1 MEGVTMSK
9 LPLDGIRVADF
20 TQVLQGPFA
29 TVMLA
34 QMGAEVIKIETGSRT
49 VSGSRSAVGSPA
61 VSSGRNASKKS
72 LTLNLKDPRG
82 TEVAKSLVK
91 ISHIAVENFATG
103 VMERLGL
110 GYEDL
115 RKVKPGIVMLSSQGL
130 GRTGPLKDAIGFG
143 SEFSNFAGLSY
154 LTSYKNGLPGLVGS
168 QWTDHLTGM
177 TLVFTL
183 LAALHHTQE
192 TGEGQYIQVSMAETV
207 IATIPEQVMDF
218 TVNGRHPG
226 PQENQEAG
234 KAPHNVY
241 RSQGLD
247 RWVAIAVTNE
257 EEWIALCQATVHPE
271 WAADERFADPVS
283 RWRNQDELD
292 RLVTRWT
299 LERTDYEAM
308 HILQGAGVP
317 AGPILNAAGLVDDP
331 HLKERGSFITMGEE
345 EGSPEPHVAH
355 PWRSNDVPQPLYKPG
370 PKLGEDNDYVLKNL
384 LGMSEESISELKVG
398 GVLE

>member
-1 MEGVTMSK
+1 MTMSK

-49 VSGSRSAVGSPA
+49 VSGGRSAVGGPA

-82 TEVAKSLVK
+82 TEIARSLVK
-91 ISHIAVENFATG
+91 ISDMAVENFATG

-110 GYEDL
+110 GYEEL
-115 RKVKPGIVMLSSQGL
+115 QKVNPGIVMLSSQGL

-154 LTSYKNGLPGLVGS
+154 LTSYKDGLPGLVGS

-177 TLVFTL
+177 TLVFSL
-183 LAALHHTQE
+183 LAALHHSQE
-192 TGEGQYIQVSMAETV
+192 TGKGQYIQVSMANTV
-207 IATIPEQVMDF
+207 IATLSEQVMDSAL
-218 TVNGRHPG
+218 NGRHQG
-226 PQENQEAG
+226 SQENQEAG

-257 EEWIALCQATVHPE
+257 EEWSALCSATGHPE
-271 WAADERFADPVS
+271 WASDERFADPVS
-283 RWRNQDELD
+283 RWRNQGELD
-292 RLVTRWT
+292 RLVTQWT

-308 HILQGAGVP
+308 HTLQGAGVP
-317 AGPILNAAGLVDDP
+317 AGPILNAAGLADDP
-331 HLKERGSFITMGEE
+331 HLKERGNFITLGQD
-345 EGSPEPHVAH
+345 EGKPEPHVAH
-355 PWRSNDVPQPLYKPG
+355 PWRSSDVPQPFYRPA
-370 PKLGEDNDYVLKNL
+370 PKLGENNEYVLKEL
-384 LGMSEESISELKVG
+384 LGISEERIGELRVD

>member
-1 MEGVTMSK
+1 MTMSK

-20 TQVLQGPFA
+20 TQAIQGPFA

-49 VSGSRSAVGSPA
+49 VSAPRQTAGSPVVA
-61 VSSGRNASKKS
+61 SSGRNASKKS

-82 TEVAKSLVK
+82 TEITKSLVR
-91 ISHIAVENFATG
+91 ISHIVVENFATG

-115 RKVKPGIVMLSSQGL
+115 RKVKPDIIMLSSTGL
-130 GRTGPLKDAIGFG
+130 GRTGPLKNIIGFG

-154 LTSYKNGLPGLVGS
+154 LTSYKDGLPGLVGS

-177 TLVFTL
+177 TLSFSL
-183 LAALHHTQE
+183 LAALHHSQE
-192 TGEGQYIQVSMAETV
+192 TGEGQNIQVSMAEAA
-207 IATIPEQVMDF
+207 IATIPEHVMDL

-226 PQENQEAG
+226 PLENREAG

-241 RSQGLD
+241 RCQGFD

-257 EEWIALCQATVHPE
+257 EEWNALCRAMGHPE
-271 WAADERFADPVS
+271 WAADERFADPAS
-283 RWRNQDELD
+283 RWRNQEELD

-299 LERTDYEAM
+299 LQRTDYEAM
-308 HILQGAGVP
+308 HVLQGAGVA
-317 AGPILNAAGLVDDP
+317 AGPVLNAEGLANDP
-331 HLKERGSFITMGEE
+331 HLKERGCFITIGQE
-345 EGSPEPHVAH
+345 EGSPEPHIAH
-355 PWRSNDVPQPLYKPG
+355 PWRSSDVPQPLYKPA
-370 PKLGEDNDYVLKNL
+370 PKLGEDNEYVLKEL
-384 LGMSEESISELKVG
+384 LGVSDERIKELQAD